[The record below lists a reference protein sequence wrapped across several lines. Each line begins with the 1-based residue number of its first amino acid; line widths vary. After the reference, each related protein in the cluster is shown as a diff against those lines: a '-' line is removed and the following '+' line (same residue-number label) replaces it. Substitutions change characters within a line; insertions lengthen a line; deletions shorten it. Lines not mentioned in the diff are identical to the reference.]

1 MRVIRDYR
9 IHRVTH
15 HGENIVTLRGTS
27 VHFLFADTES
37 IPAVGEIVK
46 IQLFLTCAKL
56 LDKIV
61 IVVNDG
67 AELL

>member
-9 IHRVTH
+9 IHCVTH
-15 HGENIVTLRGTS
+15 NGENIVTFRGAS

-37 IPAVGEIVK
+37 VPAVGEIVK
-46 IQLFLTCAKL
+46 IQLFLACAKL

-61 IVVNDG
+61 IVVNNG
-67 AELL
+67 AKLL